1 MPNKS
6 SNHIKNMIINSA
18 TMRMILY
25 YLNKKSGVS
34 GLLYIVEIDKITM
47 QSGMHQHFLQLL
59 VVYTCSLSTN
69 NSMRVIATNCCTG
82 MMNTIKTFGKLF
94 E

>member
-1 MPNKS
+1 
-6 SNHIKNMIINSA
+6 MIINSA

-47 QSGMHQHFLQLL
+47 QSGIHQHFCSCWSFTLVHYLL
-59 VVYTCSLSTN
+59 ITV
-69 NSMRVIATNCCTG
+69 
-82 MMNTIKTFGKLF
+82 
-94 E
+94 